1 MSLGLQGQ
9 TPFDNTAYTEYE
21 ADRGELARQKIS
33 KGKETTLARG
43 IPIYRPE
50 DHQLVAQSNSTH
62 LLSNAQ
68 PIANKEQWKRG
79 GGIAMA

>member
-9 TPFDNTAYTEYE
+9 TLFDNTAYTEYE

-50 DHQLVAQSNSTH
+50 DH
-62 LLSNAQ
+62 
-68 PIANKEQWKRG
+68 
-79 GGIAMA
+79 

>member
-9 TPFDNTAYTEYE
+9 TLFDNTAYAEYE

-50 DHQLVAQSNSTH
+50 D
-62 LLSNAQ
+62 
-68 PIANKEQWKRG
+68 R
-79 GGIAMA
+79 